1 MSEDEDEIDALAAID
16 AIIDNFSRHQREA
29 YFSGFA
35 ADATFLF
42 PTALHRLDS
51 RAAYESLWDDWERDV
66 GFRVLGC
73 SSSNRRIQI
82 FSGTAVFSHDVET
95 TLREGDTERTVL
107 ERESIIMER
116 REGTWLCVHE
126 HLSARP
132 LEGAS

>member
-1 MSEDEDEIDALAAID
+1 MSKDEIDALAAID
-16 AIIDNFSRHQREA
+16 AIIDDFSQHRREA
-29 YFSGFA
+29 SFSGFA
-35 ADATFLF
+35 SDATFLF
-42 PTALHRLDS
+42 PTAPHRLDS
-51 RAAYESLWDDWERDV
+51 RAAYESLWADWERDF
-66 GFRVLGC
+66 GFQVLGC

-82 FSGTAVFSHDVET
+82 FGGTAVFSHDVET

-116 REGTWLCVHE
+116 RDGTWLCVHE

>member
-1 MSEDEDEIDALAAID
+1 MSEAEIDALAAID
-16 AIIDNFSRHQREA
+16 AIIDNFSRHQRDA

-42 PTALHRLDS
+42 YTAPHRLDS
-51 RAAYESLWDDWERDV
+51 RGAYESLWADWERDF
-66 GFRVLGC
+66 GFRVMSC

-82 FSGTAVFSHDVET
+82 FGDTAVFSHDVDT
-95 TLREGDTERTVL
+95 RIREHDIERTVL

-116 REGTWLCVHE
+116 RDGAWLCVHE

-132 LEGAS
+132 LDGEA

>member
-1 MSEDEDEIDALAAID
+1 MNEAEIDALIAID
-16 AIIDNFSRHQREA
+16 AIIDNFSQHQREA

-42 PTALHRLDS
+42 YTAPHRLDS
-51 RAAYESLWDDWERDV
+51 RDAYQSLWADWERDF
-66 GFRVLGC
+66 GFRVVSC

-82 FSGTAVFSHDVET
+82 FGNTAVFSHDVDT
-95 TLREGDTERTVL
+95 KIRENDTERTVF

-116 REGTWLCVHE
+116 REGAWLCVHE

-132 LEGAS
+132 LEGEA